1 MRLLLSS
8 SGPSKIASPPA
19 SSRGFMDRAT
29 SASEKYGAICATAS
43 IMLSPPGIIEA
54 ARAMAASLSRCL
66 EIRCRAASDREIS
79 EMPKIATKGRNVS
92 QVATGMWCNARQ
104 AVQRASIVPQFPFRA
119 RPASAKK
126 YAAAAVTKPTRP
138 TAMTPVAHSFGGIR
152 SQAEAAQSA
161 NALHMVME

>member
-1 MRLLLSS
+1 
-8 SGPSKIASPPA
+8 
-19 SSRGFMDRAT
+19 
-29 SASEKYGAICATAS
+29 
-43 IMLSPPGIIEA
+43 MLSPPGIIEA

-66 EIRCRAASDREIS
+66 EIRYRAASDMEIS
-79 EMPKIATKGRNVS
+79 EMPKIATKGRNAS

-126 YAAAAVTKPTRP
+126 YATAVTKPTRP
-138 TAMTPVAHSFGGIR
+138 TAMTPAERNFDGIR
-152 SQAEAAQSA
+152 SQAAAAQSA